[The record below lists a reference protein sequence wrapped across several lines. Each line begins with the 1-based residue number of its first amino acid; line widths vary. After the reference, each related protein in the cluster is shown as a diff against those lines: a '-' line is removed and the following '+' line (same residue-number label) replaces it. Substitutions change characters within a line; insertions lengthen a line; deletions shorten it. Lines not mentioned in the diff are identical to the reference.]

1 MMKVWQ
7 EVKIWR
13 KGGLCTYGN
22 VSVRKHDYYLRK
34 DGVCYERHDRKQNA
48 DG

>member
-13 KGGLCTYGN
+13 KGGMCTYGN
-22 VSVRKHDYYLRK
+22 VSVRKHDYLRK
-34 DGVCYERHDRKQNA
+34 DGVGYERYDRKQNA